1 YRSDATVRP
10 GDDGETGMNLVAGQ
24 FICVPNRSMKSSF
37 LSSDYR
43 CSQGVLIDHVVRE
56 AVVNQRAQQ
65 EGEDDMEPT
74 VLFENE
80 KVRVIQHVV
89 RPGERNELQERN
101 DRVQYFFTSC
111 FIRYN
116 HLDGRVEEIKH
127 EGGKS
132 ISVRLTTCG
141 EKTSGKRKMNTW
153 PSS

>member
-1 YRSDATVRP
+1 
-10 GDDGETGMNLVAGQ
+10 
-24 FICVPNRSMKSSF
+24 
-37 LSSDYR
+37 
-43 CSQGVLIDHVVRE
+43 LIDHVAGE

-65 EGEDDMEPT
+65 EREGDMEPT

-80 KVRVIQHVV
+80 KVRVIRHVV

-127 EGGKS
+127 EAGKVYFRKADHMWREN
-132 ISVRLTTCG
+132 IG
-141 EKTSGKRKMNTW
+141 ETENEHLAVILK
-153 PSS
+153 